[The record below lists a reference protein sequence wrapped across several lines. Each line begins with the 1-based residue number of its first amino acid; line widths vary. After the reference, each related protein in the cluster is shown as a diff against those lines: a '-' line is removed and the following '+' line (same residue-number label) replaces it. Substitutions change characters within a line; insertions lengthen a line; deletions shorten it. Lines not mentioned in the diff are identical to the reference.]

1 MRDDSIHVIDLV
13 REAGE
18 LMPALPGF
26 RDFYPEDCA
35 RRNYVVATW
44 RKVATKYGFVEF
56 DGPTLEST
64 ELYRKKNEEGAEI
77 LDQLYS
83 FRDRG
88 DREVALRPE
97 MTPTL
102 ARMVAARERN
112 YRKPMKWFCVSNF
125 FRHERQQKGRL
136 REFLQFNADIIG
148 DATPQADAETLAL
161 AIDLMRAFG
170 FSAEDFVVRLS
181 DRKAW
186 MDFLA
191 AQGCDEAQSRLALA
205 CADKLERE
213 PAESLNAKLAPTGL
227 TVDALKSFVVAGSPS
242 AFEPVLA
249 ALAARGLSDFVQ
261 PDLSIVRGLAYYT
274 GVVFEV
280 FDRSKNL
287 RALAGGGRY
296 DGLIAGLSDGASDL
310 PAIGFG
316 MGDVVLGHLIDETP
330 AASALLQTATTP
342 ACEVYVVIADE
353 ERRNE
358 ALGIVQSARDL
369 GFATDFSLKPAKVGR
384 QFQDAELLGAR
395 QAIVVGQE
403 WPLVK
408 LKNLSTRQEEALDN
422 SMLARCLKKT
432 EQS

>member
-1 MRDDSIHVIDLV
+1 MQV
-13 REAGE
+13 
-18 LMPALPGF
+18 LPGF
-26 RDFYPEDCA
+26 RDFYPEECA
-35 RRNYVVATW
+35 RRNHIVATW
-44 RKVATKYGFVEF
+44 REVAKRYGFVEF
-56 DGPTLEST
+56 DGPVLEST
-64 ELYRKKNEEGAEI
+64 DLYRKKNEEGAEI
-77 LDQLYS
+77 LEQLYS
-83 FRDRG
+83 FTDRG

-102 ARMVAARERN
+102 ARMVAAREKH

-148 DATPQADAETLAL
+148 ESSPQADAETIAL

-170 FSAEDFVVRLS
+170 FTAENFVVRLS

-186 MDFLA
+186 MDFLSSR
-191 AQGCDEAQSRLALA
+191 GCDEAVARIALA

-213 PAESLNAKLAPTGL
+213 PEEKLNAKLAPTGL
-227 TVDALKSFVVAGSPS
+227 TVADLKAFIAGGSPE
-242 AFEPVLA
+242 AFAPVLE
-249 ALAARGLSDFVQ
+249 ALAARGLTGFVQ

-274 GVVFEV
+274 GVVFEI

-296 DGLIAGLSDGASDL
+296 DGLIKGLSDGHVDL

-330 AASALLQTATTP
+330 AAAAQLHSALA
-342 ACEVYVVIADE
+342 ASCDAYVIIADE
-353 ERRNE
+353 SRRAE
-358 ALGIVQSARDL
+358 ALHVVQSCREL
-369 GFATDFSLKPAKVGR
+369 GLATDFPLKAAKIGK
-384 QFQDAELLGAR
+384 QFQEAENLGAR
-395 QAIVVGQE
+395 HAIVVGQE

-408 LKNLSTRQEEALDN
+408 LKHLSTRTEESLDHSAL
-422 SMLARCLKKT
+422 APKLKTYKINL
-432 EQS
+432 

>member
-1 MRDDSIHVIDLV
+1 MQ
-13 REAGE
+13 
-18 LMPALPGF
+18 ALPGF

-35 RRNYVVATW
+35 RRNHIVATW
-44 RKVATKYGFVEF
+44 REVAKRYGFVEF
-56 DGPTLEST
+56 DGPVLEST
-64 ELYRKKNEEGAEI
+64 DLYRKKNEEGAEI
-77 LDQLYS
+77 LEQLYS
-83 FRDRG
+83 FTDRG
-88 DREVALRPE
+88 GREVALRPE

-102 ARMVAARERN
+102 ARMVAAREKH

-148 DATPQADAETLAL
+148 ESSPQADAETVAL

-170 FSAEDFVVRLS
+170 FTAENFVVRLS

-186 MDFLA
+186 MDFLSLR
-191 AQGCDEAQSRLALA
+191 GCNEASSRIALA

-213 PAESLNAKLAPTGL
+213 PEEKLNAKLAPAGL
-227 TVDALKSFVVAGSPS
+227 TVADLKAFIAGGSPE
-242 AFEPVLA
+242 AFAPVLE
-249 ALAARGLSDFVQ
+249 ALSARGLTGFVQ

-274 GVVFEV
+274 GVVFEI

-296 DGLIAGLSDGASDL
+296 DGLIKGLSDGSVDL

-330 AASALLQTATTP
+330 AASAQLQSAL
-342 ACEVYVVIADE
+342 AASCDAYVIIADE
-353 ERRNE
+353 SKRTE
-358 ALGIVQSARDL
+358 ALHIVQSCREL
-369 GFATDFSLKPAKVGR
+369 GLATDFPLKSAKIGK
-384 QFQDAELLGAR
+384 QFQDAENLGAR
-395 QAIVVGQE
+395 HAIVVGQE

-408 LKNLSTRQEEALDN
+408 LKHLSTRTEESLDHSAL
-422 SMLARCLKKT
+422 APKLKTYKLNP
-432 EQS
+432 

>member
-1 MRDDSIHVIDLV
+1 M
-13 REAGE
+13 
-18 LMPALPGF
+18 MALPGF

-35 RRNYVVATW
+35 RRNHIVAAW
-44 RKVATKYGFVEF
+44 RTVAQRYGFIEF
-56 DGPTLEST
+56 DGPVLEST
-64 ELYRKKNEEGAEI
+64 DLYRKKNEEGAEI
-77 LDQLYS
+77 LEQLYS

-102 ARMVAARERN
+102 ARMVAAREKH

-148 DATPQADAETLAL
+148 ESSPQADAEIIAL
-161 AIDLMRAFG
+161 AIDLMRKFG
-170 FSAEDFVVRLS
+170 FTAEHFVVRLS

-186 MDFLA
+186 MNFL
-191 AQGCDEAQSRLALA
+191 QSRGCDEAACRIALA

-213 PAESLNAKLAPTGL
+213 PEEKLNAKLAPTGL
-227 TVDALKSFVVAGSPS
+227 TVADLRAFIAAGSPE
-242 AFEPVLA
+242 AFAPVLE
-249 ALAARGLSDFVQ
+249 ALAARGLFGFVQ

-274 GVVFEV
+274 GVVFEI

-296 DGLIAGLSDGASDL
+296 DGLIKGLSDGSVDL

-330 AASALLQTATTP
+330 DASEKLRAALAPSSD
-342 ACEVYVVIADE
+342 VFVVIAE
-353 ERRNE
+353 ESRRGE
-358 ALGIVQSARDL
+358 ALQVVQTCREIGLS
-369 GFATDFSLKPAKVGR
+369 TDFPLKPAKVGK
-384 QFQDAELLGAR
+384 QFQEAEHFGAR
-395 QAIVVGQE
+395 HAVIIGQE
-403 WPLVK
+403 WPQVK
-408 LKNLSTRQEEALDN
+408 LKHLATRAEESLDLAALASKLKTYKLN
-422 SMLARCLKKT
+422 S
-432 EQS
+432 